1 MIDLTDK
8 TQDLAHQAA
17 TAVRAEKRSDKS
29 VLDGIINSDAIP
41 ESDKTVDRITQEART
56 LVGAGSE
63 TTGSSLECIAYH
75 VLANPDVLRRLK
87 QELAEAV
94 SKAGAVEE
102 PLTHYDIVQPLP
114 FLTAVINEGLRL
126 ANSVSGRLA
135 RSSPRTTYEYKSYV
149 LPPNTV
155 ISMAIKGSHGDE
167 SIFPEPTRFNP
178 DRWLV
183 KPSELKRLDKYFS
196 PFGRGSRSC
205 IGKELA
211 IMILY
216 LMTANFF
223 HKFDAELFQTTLRD
237 IEMEHD
243 FFAPFPANDSRGLR
257 VTLK

>member
-1 MIDLTDK
+1 
-8 TQDLAHQAA
+8 LARQAEG
-17 TAVRAEKRSDKS
+17 AVHAVKRSDKS

-41 ESDKTVDRITQEART
+41 ESDKTVDRLTQEART

-63 TTGSSLECIAYH
+63 TTGSSLEAIAYH
-75 VLANPDVLRRLK
+75 VLSNPEVLQRLK
-87 QELAEAV
+87 QELADAV
-94 SKAGAVEE
+94 SKSGAIEE
-102 PLTHYDIVQPLP
+102 PLTHYDIVQKLP
-114 FLTAVINEGLRL
+114 FLTAVINEALRL

-135 RSSPRTTYEYKSYV
+135 RSNPRTAYTYKSYN
-149 LPPNTV
+149 LPPTTV
-155 ISMAIKGSHGDE
+155 ISMSIKGNHSNE
-167 SIFPEPTRFNP
+167 SIFPEPTLFKP

-183 KPSELKRLDKYFS
+183 KDEELKRLEKYFS

-211 IMILY
+211 VMNLY

-223 HKFDAELFQTTLRD
+223 HKFDAELYQTTLKD

-243 FFAPFPANDSRGLR
+243 FFAPFPAAESRGLR

>member
-1 MIDLTDK
+1 
-8 TQDLAHQAA
+8 LARQAA
-17 TAVRAEKRSDKS
+17 GAVHAEKRSDKS
-29 VLDGIINSDAIP
+29 VLDGIVNSDAIP
-41 ESDKTVDRITQEART
+41 ESDKTVDRMTQEART

-63 TTGSSLECIAYH
+63 TTGSSLEAIAYH
-75 VLANPDVLRRLK
+75 VLANPDVLKRLK
-87 QELAEAV
+87 QELADAV
-94 SKAGAVEE
+94 SNAGAVED
-102 PLTHYDIVQPLP
+102 PLTHYDTVQDLP

-126 ANSVSGRLA
+126 GNAVSGRLA
-135 RSSPRTTYEYKSYV
+135 RCNPRSAYTYKSYT

-155 ISMAIKGSHGDE
+155 ISMSIKGNHSDT
-167 SIFPEPTRFNP
+167 SVFPEPTLFKP

-183 KPSELKRLDKYFS
+183 KGEELKRMEKFFT

-211 IMILY
+211 LMNLY

-223 HKFDAELFQTTLRD
+223 HKFDAELYQTTLKD

-243 FFAPFPANDSRGLR
+243 FFAPFPASDSSGLR